1 MTLFAATTSATWL
14 LTRASGAVSLLLL
27 TATFALG
34 IADVARWK
42 SRTWPRFA
50 VDALHRNLALLAV
63 AFVGVHVFTTLVDT
77 FVSIGV
83 VAAFVPFSN
92 GYKTFFLGLGALAFD
107 LLLALIVTSVL
118 RRRIGVRMWR
128 AVHWA
133 AYACWPVALVHALGT
148 GTDAAQTWMLAL
160 AAGCTAVVGGAIV
173 ARLSHGGFGGDLGSG
188 RPTAG
193 SRPGAL
199 TR

>member
-1 MTLFAATTSATWL
+1 MSLFAATTSATWL

-63 AFVGVHVFTTLVDT
+63 AFVGVHVFTTLVDQ

-83 VAAFVPFSN
+83 VAAFLPFSN

-107 LLLALIVTSVL
+107 LLLTLLVTSVL
-118 RRRIGVRMWR
+118 RHRIGVRVWR

-133 AYACWPVALVHALGT
+133 AYACLPVAAIHALGT
-148 GTDAAQTWMLAL
+148 GSDASQPWMLGLAL
-160 AAGCTAVVGGAIV
+160 GCAGAIAAAIV
-173 ARLSHGGFGGDLGSG
+173 ARLGLRSGD
-188 RPTAG
+188 RH
-193 SRPGAL
+193 PGTL

>member
-1 MTLFAATTSATWL
+1 MTTFAATTSATWL

-34 IADVARWK
+34 IADVARWR

-63 AFVGVHVFTTLVDT
+63 AFVGVHVFTTLIDK

-107 LLLALIVTSVL
+107 LLLALIVTSAL
-118 RRRIGVRMWR
+118 RRRIGARVWR

-133 AYACWPVALVHALGT
+133 AYACLPVALVHALGT
-148 GTDAAQTWMLAL
+148 GSDASQPWMLGIAL
-160 AAGCTAVVGGAIV
+160 GCAGVVAAAIV
-173 ARLSHGGFGGDLGSG
+173 TRLGLRSGD
-188 RPTAG
+188 RRT
-193 SRPGAL
+193 GAL

>member
-1 MTLFAATTSATWL
+1 MTIFAATTSATWL

-34 IADVARWK
+34 IADVARWR

-63 AFVGVHVFTTLVDT
+63 AFVGVHVFTTLIDKY
-77 FVSIGV
+77 VSIGV

-107 LLLALIVTSVL
+107 LLLALIVTSML
-118 RRRIGVRMWR
+118 RQRIGVRVWK

-133 AYACWPVALVHALGT
+133 AYACLPVALIHALGT
-148 GTDAAQTWMLAL
+148 GSDASQPWMLGLAL
-160 AAGCTAVVGGAIV
+160 GCVAVVAAAIV
-173 ARLSHGGFGGDLGSG
+173 ARLGLRSGD
-188 RPTAG
+188 RHT
-193 SRPGAL
+193 GAL

>member
-34 IADVARWK
+34 IVDVARWR
-42 SRTWPRFA
+42 SRAWPRFA

-63 AFVGVHVFTTLVDT
+63 AFVGVHVFTTLIDG

-92 GYKTFFLGLGALAFD
+92 GYKTLFLGLGALAFD
-107 LLLALIVTSVL
+107 LLLALLVTSAL
-118 RRRIGVRMWR
+118 RRRIGPRVWR

-133 AYACWPVALVHALGT
+133 AYACLPVALIHALGT
-148 GTDAAQTWMLAL
+148 GSDASQPWMLGL
-160 AAGCTAVVGGAIV
+160 AAGCVAMIAAAILV
-173 ARLSHGGFGGDLGSG
+173 RLGLRSGD
-188 RPTAG
+188 RRT
-193 SRPGAL
+193 GAL

>member
-34 IADVARWK
+34 IADVARWR
-42 SRTWPRFA
+42 SRMWPRFA

-63 AFVGVHVFTTLVDT
+63 AFVGVHVFTTLIDR

-107 LLLALIVTSVL
+107 LLLALIVTSML
-118 RRRIGVRMWR
+118 RQRIGVRVWR

-133 AYACWPVALVHALGT
+133 AYACLPVALIHALGT
-148 GTDAAQTWMLAL
+148 GSDASQPWMLGLAL
-160 AAGCTAVVGGAIV
+160 GCAGAIAAAIV
-173 ARLSHGGFGGDLGSG
+173 ARLGLRFGD
-188 RPTAG
+188 RHT
-193 SRPGAL
+193 GAL